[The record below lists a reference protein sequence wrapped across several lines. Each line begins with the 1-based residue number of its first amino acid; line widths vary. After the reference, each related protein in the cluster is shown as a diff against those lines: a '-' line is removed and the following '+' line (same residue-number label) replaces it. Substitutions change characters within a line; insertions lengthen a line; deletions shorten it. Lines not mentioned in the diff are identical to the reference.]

1 MKNHMPVGVLTA
13 LALAMPA
20 VAASATQDDEL
31 DDLRRMIVEMRAD
44 YEKKIRELE
53 TRLGQAESAAQ
64 SQSGALAQE
73 SARTPPAAA
82 EPRATV
88 TAGNA
93 FNPQLSVI
101 LNGNYYHDSI
111 RGEGSELVGEAAQ
124 PSHPSHDHGGEG
136 HSHGS
141 MSNGFNLS
149 EVELAFSATI
159 DPYFDAAAYMA
170 ITGEGEFELEEAY
183 LQTRS
188 LPYGLKLK
196 AGKFLS
202 DFGYANRQHPHQW
215 DFANQNLPY
224 LNLLGDHGLQDVGV
238 QLNWLPQWPLYTLIG
253 VEALQGDQERFGALV
268 DDEEEREET
277 GLDRSKNGPRLWT
290 AYVKVSPEL
299 GYSHAL
305 QLGASYAQAR
315 QHQEIHGHDEDGPE
329 IPFEEGLEGDADLW
343 GLDAVYKYDSGR
355 AYGHGDLKL
364 QTEYLRSVKDLEVR
378 SGEPDEI
385 GGQEKFTTDGLYVQ
399 GMYGILPRW
408 QVGLRYDTLGLTNEV
423 SGGDKFDSSDRW
435 TVALSWVPTEFSLL
449 RLQFER
455 ADIAL
460 EEGGSESFN
469 TFWLQFLVSM
479 GAHGAHKF

>member
-1 MKNHMPVGVLTA
+1 MKNRMPVGVLTA

-20 VAASATQDDEL
+20 VAASASQDDEL

-44 YEKKIRELE
+44 YETKIRELE
-53 TRLGQAESAAQ
+53 TRLAQAESAAQ
-64 SQSGALAQE
+64 AKPGAPAAE
-73 SARTPPAAA
+73 SAQVAAS

-88 TAGNA
+88 TSGNA
-93 FNPQLSVI
+93 FNPQISVI
-101 LNGNYYHDSI
+101 LNGNYYHDGI

-124 PSHPSHDHGGEG
+124 PSHGHGHDHGGGEEG
-136 HSHGS
+136 HSHGA

-149 EVELAFSATI
+149 EVELAFSATV

-170 ITGEGEFELEEAY
+170 ITGDGEFELEEAY
-183 LQTRS
+183 LQTRA

-202 DFGYANRQHPHQW
+202 DFGYINRQHPHQW

-238 QLNWLPQWPLYTLIG
+238 QVNWLPEWPLYTLIG
-253 VEALQGDQERFGALV
+253 IEALQGDQERFGALV
-268 DDEEEREET
+268 DDEEELEEL

-315 QHQEIHGHDEDGPE
+315 QHQEIHEEDDGTGLLL
-329 IPFEEGLEGDADLW
+329 EEGLEGDADLW
-343 GLDAVYKYDSGR
+343 GLEAVYKYDSGR
-355 AYGHGDLKL
+355 AYGDGDLKL
-364 QTEYLRSVKDLEVR
+364 QAEYLRSDKDLEVR

-385 GGQEKFTTDGLYVQ
+385 GEREEFTTDGLYVQ
-399 GMYGILPRW
+399 GMYGLFPRW
-408 QVGLRYDTLGLTNEV
+408 HVGLRYDILGMTNEV
-423 SGGDKFDSSDRW
+423 SGGDEYDSSDRW
-435 TVALSWVPTEFSLL
+435 TAALSWVPTEFSLL

-469 TFWLQFLVSM
+469 TFWLQFLLSM